1 MISSKNHLVIMA
13 GGVGSRFWP
22 MSTPDFPKQFIDIL
36 GCGKTLIQLTAERFE
51 EICLQE
57 NVWVV
62 TSIKYKE
69 VVREQ
74 LPWLDESHILCEP
87 CRRNTAPCIAYASWK
102 IKQVNPN
109 ANMIVTPSD
118 HIVMNVK
125 EFQRVIQSALK
136 FTNGLDSIVT
146 LGMKPNRPETGYGY
160 IEADLSYPSPV
171 NKEVYRVFSFKE
183 KPDLKTAERYV
194 KNKSFFWNSGI
205 FIWNVH
211 TVVNALR
218 VYQPAMAKIF
228 ESLTPYYFKENEQ
241 EMVDKLFPTCDN
253 ISIDYA
259 VMENADE
266 IFVLP
271 ADFGWSDLGTW
282 KSLRDN
288 VGTTDM
294 WGNMILGKN
303 VKMFESKNC
312 IVHALDEKKVIIQG
326 LEDYIVVEKDH
337 QLLICKI
344 SDEQR
349 IKEFSTV

>member
-1 MISSKNHLVIMA
+1 M
-13 GGVGSRFWP
+13 P
-22 MSTPDFPKQFIDIL
+22 T
-36 GCGKTLIQLTAERFE
+36 
-51 EICLQE
+51 
-57 NVWVV
+57 
-62 TSIKYKE
+62 
-69 VVREQ
+69 
-74 LPWLDESHILCEP
+74 
-87 CRRNTAPCIAYASWK
+87 
-102 IKQVNPN
+102 
-109 ANMIVTPSD
+109 
-118 HIVMNVK
+118 
-125 EFQRVIQSALK
+125 
-136 FTNGLDSIVT
+136 
-146 LGMKPNRPETGYGY
+146 RPETGYGY
-160 IEADLSYPSPV
+160 IQIDVAADEALSTQ
-171 NKEVYRVFSFKE
+171 KEVLKVKTFTE
-183 KPDLKTAERYV
+183 KPELEMAKVFLESREFY
-194 KNKSFFWNSGI
+194 WNSGI

-337 QLLICKI
+337 QLLICRI

-349 IKEFSTV
+349 IKGFSTV